1 MLDNLTKMFQEN
13 KNMIGLCIVSMIVMY
28 VIYRVI
34 NIQNMMIEGLE
45 NKDSSY
51 KDIINTHKKCD
62 IKNKEIINIKEQ
74 EQDHYDSLAALHDR
88 VSSEIAVKILNN
100 KDSKNKL
107 HKKNIDLSEQAIDVI
122 TQINALHNFRDAI
135 ESTMDFVEETNK
147 NN

>member
-100 KDSKNKL
+100 
-107 HKKNIDLSEQAIDVI
+107 
-122 TQINALHNFRDAI
+122 
-135 ESTMDFVEETNK
+135 
-147 NN
+147 